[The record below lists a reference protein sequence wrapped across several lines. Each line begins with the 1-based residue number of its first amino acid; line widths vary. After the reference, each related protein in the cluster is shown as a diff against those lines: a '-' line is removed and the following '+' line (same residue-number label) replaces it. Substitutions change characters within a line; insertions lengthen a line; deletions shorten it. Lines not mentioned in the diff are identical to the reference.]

1 MVFWQADD
9 HEYAEYV
16 GKGASKKLATA
27 MAARLAIE
35 ALGTKGLLPENGEQ
49 KPKRKKKKGALDR
62 LAKKAGI
69 PPPIFHPAVQDSLS
83 DRWKVS
89 CELIFKHDEVSP
101 DRALTGNQCSIFLA
115 FSNQM
120 LYDRSLN
127 DFTSPKTSRHSPNY
141 FMGSAIR
148 RRQRART
155 WCAS

>member
-69 PPPIFHPAVQDSLS
+69 PPPIFHPAVQDPLS

-101 DRALTGNQCSIFLA
+101 DSALTGNQCSIFLV
-115 FSNQM
+115 FSKKCYMTIISIILLAQ
-120 LYDRSLN
+120 
-127 DFTSPKTSRHSPNY
+127 
-141 FMGSAIR
+141 R
-148 RRQRART
+148 RRVAVQTISRVRRF
-155 WCAS
+155 